1 MFKVSFSSI
10 QDVLDFVG
18 MYGSIVPLHKQ
29 KILSPHDLGFIDQA
43 VTLSKNTG
51 ETWLHTLSDTYSEN
65 NGHREVVILTKN
77 IQEEFNLC
85 NILVKTLTGYGNTE
99 ITFFQYLSK
108 LDKSEKIELLDKV
121 MSYHDLVHDA
131 VKLHGKIR

>member
-1 MFKVSFSSI
+1 MFKVSFSSV

-29 KILSPHDLGFIDQA
+29 KILSQHDLGFVDQA

-51 ETWLHTLSDTYSEN
+51 ETWLHTLSDTYAEN
-65 NGHREVVILTKN
+65 NGHREVVILTKD

-85 NILVKTLTGYGNTE
+85 NILVKTLTGYGNME
-99 ITFFQYLSK
+99 ITFFNTC
-108 LDKSEKIELLDKV
+108 
-121 MSYHDLVHDA
+121 
-131 VKLHGKIR
+131 RN